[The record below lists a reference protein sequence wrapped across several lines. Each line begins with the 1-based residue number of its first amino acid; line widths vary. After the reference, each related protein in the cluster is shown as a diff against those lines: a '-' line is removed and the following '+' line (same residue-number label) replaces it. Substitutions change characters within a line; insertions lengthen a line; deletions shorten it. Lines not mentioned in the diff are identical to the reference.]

1 LAGLKSDKATLLQS
15 LKNLENDNDNTKKR
29 INELEKYLIG
39 LEGQGKMLR
48 DRILKYE
55 AENNALDGD
64 INDLDGEIEDIVKMT
79 GNTLGRVK

>member
-1 LAGLKSDKATLLQS
+1 LQS

>member
-1 LAGLKSDKATLLQS
+1 MAGLKSDKATLLQS